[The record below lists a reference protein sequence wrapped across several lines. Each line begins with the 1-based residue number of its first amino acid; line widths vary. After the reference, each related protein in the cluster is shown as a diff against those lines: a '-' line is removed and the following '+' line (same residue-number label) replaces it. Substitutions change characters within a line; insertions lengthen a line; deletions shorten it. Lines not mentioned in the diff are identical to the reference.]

1 MTDSPK
7 DYNQSPAP
15 PTENT
20 ENIENSEKV
29 EHWFYFE
36 DNENFLLRFGEFCN
50 KKNEKIIIIEAA
62 NTEEISEDKITY
74 REYYKTKDFM
84 KYLKLDEENKNLDPK
99 TYLAKGKYISAVHF
113 QRDECTIQ
121 FATENKKFFSC
132 ILKKQV
138 ENDIFFNMNIHRKLK
153 QIKKKLESDIKSLTA
168 VNKKINN
175 ENIALKNNLVEI
187 RKYNS
192 SLSEDNDKISTYL
205 NDLKRKQEEAISQLE
220 ALPEK
225 YKKNYNN

>member
-7 DYNQSPAP
+7 DYNLIAAP
-15 PTENT
+15 VSK
-20 ENIENSEKV
+20 NSEVK
-29 EHWFYFE
+29 HWFYFE
-36 DNENFLLRFGEFCN
+36 DNENFLLRFGEDCN
-50 KKNEKIIIIEAA
+50 NDNIIIIDAV
-62 NTEEISEDKITY
+62 NTEEISEDKIIY
-74 REYYKTKDFM
+74 REYFKTKDLIE
-84 KYLKLDEENKNLDPK
+84 YLTLDEDDKNLDPK
-99 TYLAKGKYISAVHF
+99 TYLAKCKNISVIYF
-113 QRDECTIQ
+113 KSDECKIK
-121 FATENKKFFSC
+121 FVKENNEFFSGV
-132 ILKKQV
+132 LKQKV
-138 ENDIFFNMNIHRKLK
+138 KDDIFFNMNIHRKLK

-225 YKKNYNN
+225 YKKNDNN